1 MSVSFESGMPAGGV
15 RTCPKR
21 CASRGFGRPR
31 GLAAFVLA
39 AIAAL
44 TFAACLALAPQ
55 PALAKSYS
63 MPQVEI
69 SAEVQKDGTLSV
81 QEKRVF
87 DFDGSFTCVW
97 WTFEGFPQGSEFQ
110 VEGVSMARESAGLAG
125 AGTLELEPVPFQTQ
139 WRDSGG
145 PGRACYSVDAARD
158 SVYVF
163 FDADDEVLDVWVEY
177 SISNAV
183 QVYGDVAELYW
194 QYVGS
199 QWAEPSDD
207 VVCRLRLPRPE
218 GEPIVSGENVR
229 VWAHGPLDGSVTVDE
244 YGMVRCQVPQVPSG
258 EFAEV
263 RTTFPVEWLSGVDP
277 AAVHDY
283 DGLPGILE
291 EEQKWADQANAH
303 RAAAMGLLA
312 VCVIVAIAL
321 IVWALVMFL
330 RHGKEYKA
338 SFHEEYWRDVPD
350 PKAQPPEIGRL
361 WRWEKE
367 SPDDFTAEIMQLAHK
382 GAILMEKGSYPDE
395 RGRLVED
402 YCMVKVPEV
411 ADAVNAGSDP
421 VGRAVLDMLFDKFPA
436 GDSAATESSQQ
447 HVWFGTINKYGKK
460 HPEEFSS
467 AMSLFQATLSRK
479 VDNLDYFEAKGSML
493 KMAMATIAM
502 FAAIGSVVLGF
513 WIENFVPAVAGV
525 VAGIVLFAISR
536 FMSRMTRHG
545 AEVRAKAEALK
556 RWLTDFSALDERPPT
571 DVKVWGEFM
580 VYAYEFGIAE
590 QVMKELRLK
599 VPELFVEEAADSVYV
614 PWWFWYSPHYMHGA
628 GVPLAN
634 ALSNTV
640 ANTVSTVNAALSS
653 SSSGSGMGGGFS
665 MGGGGGFGG
674 GGGGAR

>member
-1 MSVSFESGMPAGGV
+1 MSLHRFRNAVPA
-15 RTCPKR
+15 PKEAHVPAVTAR
-21 CASRGFGRPR
+21 S
-31 GLAAFVLA
+31 LAAVFVLA
-39 AIAAL
+39 AAVFL
-44 TFAACLALAPQ
+44 LLACPQ
-55 PALAKSYS
+55 TALAKSYS
-63 MPQVEI
+63 MPRVDI
-69 SAEVQKDGTLSV
+69 AAEVQPDGALQV
-81 QEKRVF
+81 QEQRTF

-97 WTFEGFPQGSEFQ
+97 WTFDSLPAGSSLE
-110 VEGVSMARESAGLAG
+110 VTGVSLTNGSGRAV
-125 AGTLELEPVPFQTQ
+125 ELSEVPFQTQ
-139 WRDSGG
+139 WRSSGG
-145 PGRACYSVDAARD
+145 PGYASYSVDVDLA

-163 FDADDEVLDVWVEY
+163 FEADDEQLTVGLSYRMEGAAQAH
-177 SISNAV
+177 S
-183 QVYGDVAELYW
+183 DVAELYW

-199 QWAEPSDD
+199 QWAEASDD
-207 VVCRLRLPRPE
+207 VSCTVTLPVPA
-218 GEPIVSGENVR
+218 GVAVQAGENVR
-229 VWAHGPLDGSVTVDE
+229 AWGHGPLDGNVSVNDDGTVT
-244 YGMVRCQVPQVPSG
+244 YIVPSVASG
-258 EFAEV
+258 EFAEA
-263 RTTFPVEWLSGVDP
+263 RIAFPTDWLAGIDASDVIAGD
-277 AAVHDY
+277 A
-283 DGLPGILE
+283 LPGILS
-291 EEQKWADQANAH
+291 EEQQWADQANA
-303 RAAAMGLLA
+303 RRGAAVALL
-312 VCVIVAIAL
+312 VGCILVALAL
-321 IVWALVMFL
+321 IAWALVMFF
-330 RHGKEYKA
+330 RHGREYKPR
-338 SFHEEYWRDVPD
+338 FQEEYWRDVPD

-382 GAILMEKGSYPDE
+382 GAVRMEKGSYPDA

-402 YCMVKVPEV
+402 YCIVKVPEV

-436 GDSAATESSQQ
+436 GGSAATESSQQ
-447 HVWFGTINKYGKK
+447 HVWFGTINKYGEK
-460 HPEEFSS
+460 HPEEFNS

-493 KMAMATIAM
+493 KMAMASIAV
-502 FAAIGSVVLGF
+502 FAAVGSVVLGF
-513 WIENFVPAVAGV
+513 WIENLVPAVAGV
-525 VAGIVLFAISR
+525 AAGVVLFVVSR

-580 VYAYEFGIAE
+580 VYAYEFGIAD

-640 ANTVSTVNAALSS
+640 ANTISTVNTALSS
-653 SSSGSGMGGGFS
+653 SSSGGGFGGGFS